1 MTKYRPL
8 VIGVAASGC
17 ATVPLTEY
25 IPPALVPP
33 PPPMQNQSM
42 ANCALTP
49 PQIIVRANVRI
60 ERAPFM
66 MQDIDQSWIV
76 AF

>member
-1 MTKYRPL
+1 
-8 VIGVAASGC
+8 
-17 ATVPLTEY
+17 
-25 IPPALVPP
+25 VPP